1 MSRAHRGESS
11 QSVLSSWPVDFLW
24 AHQGTGV
31 CWNLISRA
39 QQTEFFLSWRF
50 SGDWKVL
57 KFSIKS
63 LLMPQDVAC
72 AKIISLQ
79 GFQGFTVCPR
89 VYRYHQLPSNI
100 PFEVCMLIRCDV
112 WNFLYNFCSE
122 IISYFLSAQEAI
134 EGLILAT
141 KLCLI
146 ILMCS
151 GKYWNSF
158 DMINIYFLLLHK
170 KKTKKK
176 PFHPFEAGVMNL
188 IRNLEASRQL
198 LITHFLYVI

>member
-1 MSRAHRGESS
+1 MSRAHRGESL
-11 QSVLSSWPVDFLW
+11 QSVLSSWAVDFLW
-24 AHQGTGV
+24 ADQGTGT

-39 QQTEFFLSWRF
+39 QKAEFVSGWHFSW
-50 SGDWKVL
+50 DWEVL

-63 LLMPQDVAC
+63 LLAPQDVVC

-79 GFQGFTVCPR
+79 GFRVCPR
-89 VYRYHQLPSNI
+89 VYRCLQLPSNI

-112 WNFLYNFCSE
+112 WNFLYNFCFE

-146 ILMCS
+146 ILVCS
-151 GKYWNSF
+151 GKYWNGF

-170 KKTKKK
+170 KKKL
-176 PFHPFEAGVMNL
+176 FHPFEAGDMNL

-198 LITHFLYVI
+198 LITHFLHVI